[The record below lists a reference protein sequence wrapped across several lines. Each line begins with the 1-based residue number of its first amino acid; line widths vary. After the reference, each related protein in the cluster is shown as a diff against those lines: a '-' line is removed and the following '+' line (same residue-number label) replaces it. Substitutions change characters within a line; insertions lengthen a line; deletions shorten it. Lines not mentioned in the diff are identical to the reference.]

1 MAEITAAQG
10 SRFQAVYAVED
21 SWSVLPTS
29 YTVYNLRVTGFGLQ
43 LGKDSFQSEE
53 IRSDR
58 QISDLRH
65 GMFNVSGDVP
75 VELSYCA
82 FDDLIACAMFN
93 DWVSDD
99 TIQTGV
105 TQKSLRLQR
114 AFTDVS
120 EYHEFL
126 GCVPSSWSISMEPNS
141 IVTSTFS
148 FMGKTMET
156 TQTLTGAV
164 DKATNAPFDSFS
176 GYIREGGNTSS
187 DEIAVVTGLD
197 FTLENNLEAMQVIG
211 DNKAVGLSEGRV
223 NITGTVTAYFAGSTL
238 LDKVL
243 NETESVLQFQ
253 LADDTGNT
261 MEFYLPRIKYSGG
274 DISVDSESPVTMSMP
289 FQALYDTSGGVN
301 TLQISR

>member
-1 MAEITAAQG
+1 MAEVNAAQG
-10 SRFQAVYAVED
+10 SRFQAKYAVED
-21 SWSVLPTS
+21 SWAELPSS
-29 YTVYNLRVTGFGLQ
+29 YTVYNLRVTGFGVQ
-43 LGKDSFQSEE
+43 LEKDSFQSEE

-65 GMFNVSGDVP
+65 GMFSVSGDIP
-75 VELSYCA
+75 VELSYGA
-82 FDDLIACAMFN
+82 FDDLIAAAMFN
-93 DWVSDD
+93 DWESDD
-99 TIQTGV
+99 TIQTGT

-114 AFTDVS
+114 AFTDVG

-126 GCVPSSWSISMEPNS
+126 GCIPSSWSISMEPNA

-148 FMGKTMET
+148 FMGKEMET
-156 TQTLTGAV
+156 SQTLSDAE

-176 GYIREGGNTSS
+176 GYIREGGDSSS
-187 DEIAVVTGLD
+187 DEIAVVTGLE

-211 DNKAVGLSEGRV
+211 NNKPVGLSEGRV

-238 LDKVL
+238 LDKFL

-253 LADDTGNT
+253 LEDDDGNT
-261 MEFYLPRIKYSGG
+261 LEFYMPRIKYSGG
-274 DISVDSESPVTMSMP
+274 EVEVGSEGPVTLSMP